1 MNEKKFAKA
10 CCCILAGAI
19 MAGTLSA
26 CQGKKDQVSPDPDY
40 TAKLGEYQIWENTP
54 ETAIPQYQI
63 YNLVHSYLDECEI
76 SDSNAVSAENKT
88 RKVLFLGFDGM

>member
-1 MNEKKFAKA
+1 
-10 CCCILAGAI
+10 

-26 CQGKKDQVSPDPDY
+26 CQGNKDQVSPDPDY

-76 SDSNAVSAENKT
+76 SDSNAVSLKT
-88 RKVLFLGFDGM
+88 KQEKYCF